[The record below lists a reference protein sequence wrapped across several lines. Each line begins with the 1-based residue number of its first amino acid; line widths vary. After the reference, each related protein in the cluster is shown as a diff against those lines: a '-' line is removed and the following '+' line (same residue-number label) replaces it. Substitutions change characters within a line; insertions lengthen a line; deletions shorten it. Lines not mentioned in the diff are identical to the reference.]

1 MFRIQDDD
9 SIMYAFDCITLI
21 EYMLAGKT
29 LLDNNNLFSP
39 NDYRNND
46 KILYKYFKDKHEK
59 PWH

>member
-9 SIMYAFDCITLI
+9 SIMYVFDCITFI

-59 PWH
+59 P

>member
-59 PWH
+59 P